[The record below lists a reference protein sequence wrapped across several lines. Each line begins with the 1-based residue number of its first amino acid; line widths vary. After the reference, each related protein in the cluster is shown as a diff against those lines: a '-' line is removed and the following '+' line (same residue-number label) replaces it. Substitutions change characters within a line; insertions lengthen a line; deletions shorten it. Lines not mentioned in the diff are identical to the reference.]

1 MERRADGARKDATM
15 MRSWSRSFL
24 AVLAAAASS
33 TPAWA
38 DPGPSSAPPDR
49 SCSCDVREG
58 AVTLELA
65 MPTVLAQI
73 RDDRGATD
81 VLPAQRREE
90 KPATDARER
99 DFLNEVW
106 TLP

>member
-1 MERRADGARKDATM
+1 

-33 TPAWA
+33 SSAWA
-38 DPGPSSAPPDR
+38 DPGPSSAQPDR

-58 AVTLELA
+58 AVTLVLA
-65 MPTVLAQI
+65 TPTVLAQLPEE
-73 RDDRGATD
+73 RGATGAP
-81 VLPAQRREE
+81 PAQRREA
-90 KPATDARER
+90 KPAADARER
-99 DFLNEVW
+99 DFVNEIW